1 MEYLFTANLATD
13 GKDRLYKVYFDKE
26 NYNFLPQ
33 ANDENPAGFSFKRE
47 HDEWQDVGTISPQ
60 LRKQALQ
67 ALEEYL
73 LAQH

>member
-1 MEYLFTANLATD
+1 MFTTSLI
-13 GKDRLYKVYFDKE
+13 KDEKNFIYKVYFDNEK
-26 NYNFLPQ
+26 YNFLPQ
-33 ANDENPAGFSFKRE
+33 EGEENSDGFSFKRE
-47 HDEWQDVGTISPQ
+47 HDEWYDVGTIAPQ

>member
-1 MEYLFTANLATD
+1 MEYLFTASLATD
-13 GKDRLYKVYFDKE
+13 GKNRMYKVHFDKE
-26 NYNFLPQ
+26 KYIFLLQ
-33 ANDENPAGFSFKRE
+33 EGDENPGDFSFKRE
-47 HDEWQDVGTISPQ
+47 HDEWQDMGTISPQ